1 MRDHTV
7 CLLKECDS
15 GCKMALDSMAQI
27 KGYVSD
33 QKLKNTIDGYE
44 KKHQAMEEEAY
55 KQLKSLGEGGKEPE
69 MMAAAFSR
77 MSTGMKMLM
86 KDDNRQAAKI
96 LMDGCSMGIQSICG
110 FRNQYAGASR
120 ESMDAGCAIWC
131 PVSSARTYSGLSAGR
146 LFFVAHLENEKL

>member
-96 LMDGCSMGIQSICG
+96 PYIFRLICRPLI
-110 FRNQYAGASR
+110 FR
-120 ESMDAGCAIWC
+120 
-131 PVSSARTYSGLSAGR
+131 RTPG
-146 LFFVAHLENEKL
+146 K

>member
-33 QKLKNTIDGYE
+33 QKLKNAIDGYE

-55 KQLKSLGEGGKEPE
+55 KQLKSLGEGGKKPE
-69 MMAAAFSR
+69 MMAGRRFPV
-77 MSTGMKMLM
+77 
-86 KDDNRQAAKI
+86 
-96 LMDGCSMGIQSICG
+96 
-110 FRNQYAGASR
+110 
-120 ESMDAGCAIWC
+120 C
-131 PVSSARTYSGLSAGR
+131 PPG
-146 LFFVAHLENEKL
+146 

>member
-55 KQLKSLGEGGKEPE
+55 KQLKSLGEG
-69 MMAAAFSR
+69 AR
-77 MSTGMKMLM
+77 
-86 KDDNRQAAKI
+86 DDGGGVFPYVHRDENAH
-96 LMDGCSMGIQSICG
+96 
-110 FRNQYAGASR
+110 
-120 ESMDAGCAIWC
+120 E
-131 PVSSARTYSGLSAGR
+131 GR
-146 LFFVAHLENEKL
+146 

>member
-86 KDDNRQAAKI
+86 KDDNRQAVKF
-96 LMDGCSMGIQSICG
+96 LMDGCNMGIQSICG

-120 ESMDAGCAIWC
+120 ESMDLADCLI
-131 PVSSARTYSGLSAGR
+131 RTEEALRDEMKAYL
-146 LFFVAHLENEKL
+146 

>member
-55 KQLKSLGEGGKEPE
+55 K
-69 MMAAAFSR
+69 
-77 MSTGMKMLM
+77 
-86 KDDNRQAAKI
+86 
-96 LMDGCSMGIQSICG
+96 
-110 FRNQYAGASR
+110 
-120 ESMDAGCAIWC
+120 
-131 PVSSARTYSGLSAGR
+131 PVSYT
-146 LFFVAHLENEKL
+146 HLTLPTN

>member
-96 LMDGCSMGIQSICG
+96 LMDGCKNTG
-110 FRNQYAGASR
+110 AGSGLRHMASR
-120 ESMDAGCAIWC
+120 FQRPYIFRLICRPLIFR
-131 PVSSARTYSGLSAGR
+131 RTPG
-146 LFFVAHLENEKL
+146 K

>member
-69 MMAAAFSR
+69 MMAAAKGPKVKPPMQTTTSLKSKSKN
-77 MSTGMKMLM
+77 MTL
-86 KDDNRQAAKI
+86 
-96 LMDGCSMGIQSICG
+96 GISLDRSIT
-110 FRNQYAGASR
+110 
-120 ESMDAGCAIWC
+120 M
-131 PVSSARTYSGLSAGR
+131 
-146 LFFVAHLENEKL
+146 

>member
-69 MMAAAFSR
+69 MMVAAFSR
-77 MSTGMKMLM
+77 MSTGMKM
-86 KDDNRQAAKI
+86 QAAKI
-96 LMDGCSMGIQSICG
+96 LMDGCNMGIQSICG

-120 ESMDAGCAIWC
+120 ESMDLADRLI
-131 PVSSARTYSGLSAGR
+131 RTEEALRDEMKAYL
-146 LFFVAHLENEKL
+146 

>member
-96 LMDGCSMGIQSICG
+96 LMDGCNMGIQTLGERMNTLDQADSH
-110 FRNQYAGASR
+110 SR
-120 ESMDAGCAIWC
+120 
-131 PVSSARTYSGLSAGR
+131 GLA
-146 LFFVAHLENEKL
+146 EKILKTEQELMKELQAFL

>member
-77 MSTGMKMLM
+77 MST
-86 KDDNRQAAKI
+86 DENAH
-96 LMDGCSMGIQSICG
+96 
-110 FRNQYAGASR
+110 
-120 ESMDAGCAIWC
+120 E
-131 PVSSARTYSGLSAGR
+131 GR
-146 LFFVAHLENEKL
+146 